1 MCVWCSFFCGGGPP
15 PPPPTAAAAPNT
27 RLQSVKA
34 IGRGSYVLKVRL
46 GVLPGELEKHR
57 VVEELVD
64 RDVLAQ
70 ALTAPRLDLGR
81 GRVRVRVGGGVGLG
95 LG

>member
-1 MCVWCSFFCGGGPP
+1 MAGRPR
-15 PPPPTAAAAPNT
+15 PPPTAAAAPNT

-81 GRVRVRVGGGVGLG
+81 VGLG
-95 LG
+95 LGAGLG